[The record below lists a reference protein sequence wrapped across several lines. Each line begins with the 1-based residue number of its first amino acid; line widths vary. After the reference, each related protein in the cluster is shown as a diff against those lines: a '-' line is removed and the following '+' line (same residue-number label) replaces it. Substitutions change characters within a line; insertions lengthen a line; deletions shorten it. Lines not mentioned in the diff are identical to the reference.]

1 MMSEKSDKKLLVLGM
16 GSEILMDDGVGS
28 RLANKLREENLPQG
42 FHVETSNIGG
52 LELLEIIRNYDQ
64 LIILDGMRGGSK
76 VGDLYF
82 FSPENYRETLH
93 LSTKHDASFL
103 NALKVGEQL
112 GYNLP
117 RNIDIVGIEVEEDR
131 CFGEYFSDK
140 LEERIIYIYNEI
152 KKLVFAKKKIRKFE
166 KN

>member
-1 MMSEKSDKKLLVLGM
+1 M

-52 LELLEIIRNYDQ
+52 LELLEIIWDYDQ
-64 LIILDGMRGGSK
+64 LIILDGMRGGSD
-76 VGDLYF
+76 VGDLHY
-82 FSPENYRETLH
+82 FSPENFRETLH

-103 NALKVGEQL
+103 NALKVGEKL

-131 CFGEYFSDK
+131 CFGEYFLDN
-140 LEERIIYIYNEI
+140 LEKRINYIYNEL
-152 KKLVFAKKKIRKFE
+152 KKLVFAKLICRCE